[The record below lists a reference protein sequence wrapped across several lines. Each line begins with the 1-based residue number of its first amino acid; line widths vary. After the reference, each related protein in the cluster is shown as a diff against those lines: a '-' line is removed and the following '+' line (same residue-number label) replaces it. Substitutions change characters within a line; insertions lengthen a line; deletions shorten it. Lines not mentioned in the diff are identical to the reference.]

1 MAFQAQIIRIS
12 QVYEFF
18 STQSVPK
25 KMDDKRRRI
34 LG

>member
-12 QVYEFF
+12 QVYEFS

-25 KMDDKRRRI
+25 KWRI
-34 LG
+34 KEGGF

>member
-25 KMDDKRRRI
+25 KWRI
-34 LG
+34 KEEGF

>member
-1 MAFQAQIIRIS
+1 MPFQAQIIRIS

-25 KMDDKRRRI
+25 KWRI
-34 LG
+34 KEGGF

>member
-25 KMDDKRRRI
+25 KWIKE
-34 LG
+34 GGF